1 MRFEVFKK
9 HGSQDDGGSVQ
20 GNEFRR
26 CLRLLRKK
34 WLLGVAIVFTMAAG
48 GAPFLMNVVM
58 GDMMN
63 VMTESQGFLDAMID
77 LCFRMF
83 YVILGMTAATVL
95 SMIFRIWITPMFSLD
110 LRCLVY
116 NSIMELDME
125 FFDATQTGTLI
136 GRLSEDLTLVRETYL
151 EKFLQLVQ
159 QLTQSVVG
167 IILALVTGWR
177 VCIVV
182 LPGIPLAAVAFVI
195 GEVLVGKLWYRY
207 NDESSASAA
216 KAEEVVTQ
224 FRTIKAFDCEMYEAE
239 LYAKSLDG
247 VQDIYKSTS
256 YVHAA
261 KDGFIQ
267 LITWAMIAGTMYYTI
282 YIIVRKPQFGI
293 QPGDMMIL
301 MMALMLGTMGVSQA
315 LGMIDDFKKAGI
327 SAAKL
332 LELIEMKPE
341 VSRHDGAHE
350 LQVRGKI
357 EFRDVGFKYATRD
370 SWAVRGLSFV
380 VNPGETV
387 ALVGESGCGKSTTLQ
402 LLQRFYE
409 INEGQILVDDV
420 DIATLAPEFVRSQIS
435 IVPQSP
441 VLFSMSVKENIR
453 YAKPDADEAAVARA
467 AQTGNAH
474 DFICEMPANYDT
486 RVEQTSLSGGQKQRI
501 CISRAI
507 LQGAP
512 IMLLDEATAALDTQ
526 SEQLVQQ
533 SLDQVRHGKTA
544 VVVAHRLATVMH
556 ADKIFVFKD
565 GHVAETGT
573 HDELVAQDG
582 IYAGLVHFQLQ

>member
-1 MRFEVFKK
+1 MV
-9 HGSQDDGGSVQ
+9 
-20 GNEFRR
+20 
-26 CLRLLRKK
+26 
-34 WLLGVAIVFTMAAG
+34 AG

-63 VMTESQGFLDAMID
+63 VMTEEQGFLDAMID
-77 LCFRMF
+77 LSLRMF

-95 SMIFRIWITPMFSLD
+95 SMIFRISITPTFSRD

-116 NSIMELDME
+116 NSIVELDIG
-125 FFDATQTGTLI
+125 FFDATQTGALI
-136 GRLSEDLTLVRETYL
+136 GRLSEDVTLVRETYL

-159 QLTQSVVG
+159 QLTQSVAG

-224 FRTIKAFDCEMYEAE
+224 FRTIKAFDCEMHEAE
-239 LYAKSLDG
+239 LYAKSLDS
-247 VQDIYKSTS
+247 VHDVYKSTS

-293 QPGDMMIL
+293 EPGDMMIL

-332 LELIEMKPE
+332 LALIEMKPA
-341 VSRHDGAHE
+341 VSRQDGSHE
-350 LQVRGKI
+350 LEVQGKI

-409 INEGQILVDDV
+409 IEEGQILIDGV
-420 DIATLAPEFVRSQIS
+420 DIATLAPEFVRAQIS

-441 VLFSMSVKENIR
+441 VLFSMSIKENIR

-474 DFICEMPANYDT
+474 DFILEMPSNYDT
-486 RVEQTSLSGGQKQRI
+486 RVQQTSLSGGQKQRI

-507 LQGAP
+507 LQDTP

-573 HDELVAQDG
+573 HEELVEQNG
-582 IYAGLVHFQLQ
+582 IYADLVHFQLQ